1 MTSYNSKCIPALVV
15 LALLCATAKGQLVL
29 NRQVTASNGASGVV
43 NTIRLQYTLGE
54 AVVAPVTDGRL
65 LLTQGFQQPEELP
78 ALPPGANP
86 VKNYIIFPNP
96 AVTNAKVQFDLLRGA
111 TVTIEVLNTA
121 GQTLYHQFVEMGAGK
136 STLILPVNHFAAGIY
151 TVVLKVNGNI
161 YFEKLIVQ

>member
-1 MTSYNSKCIPALVV
+1 MTSYISKCISALVV
-15 LALLCATAKGQLVL
+15 LALLCTTARAQLIL
-29 NRQVTASNGASGVV
+29 NRQVVASNGGSGAV
-43 NTIRLQYTLGE
+43 NNVLIQYTIGE
-54 AVVAPVTDGRL
+54 SVVMPVTDGRL

-111 TVTIEVLNTA
+111 TVTIQVLNPA

-136 STLILPVNHFAAGIY
+136 TTVILPVNHFAAGIY
-151 TVVLKVNGNI
+151 TVVLKVNASI